1 MLGNIIYVGLCK
13 LKHRRTKSI
22 YAAEN
27 QHSSANQA
35 LMTSSVVDVI
45 KIESLREVATSLRCH
60 SSLLVSM
67 LVSWLP
73 LLSMSCWVT
82 YLVHH
87 HRYEVNVS
95 RARCDMYPVHLGYEA
110 DASRQEGWMAG
121 SPRINF
127 YGACLYSLFTDTKL
141 FKANHDSLP
150 CRLNT
155 SWRRAVL
162 HYAPG
167 IGYEAVIINYVWIT
181 SLSST

>member
-13 LKHRRTKSI
+13 LKHRRTQSI
-22 YAAEN
+22 YAVEN

-45 KIESLREVATSLRCH
+45 KIDSLREVATSLRCH
-60 SSLLVSM
+60 SSLLISM

-73 LLSMSCWVT
+73 YELLSYVSCPSLSMWGQCESGT
-82 YLVHH
+82 I
-87 HRYEVNVS
+87 RYVS
-95 RARCDMYPVHLGYEA
+95 SLSWILGW
-110 DASRQEGWMAG
+110 RK
-121 SPRINF
+121 SPRRMNGRESKNQF
-127 YGACLYSLFTDTKL
+127 YGASQYSLLANTKL

-155 SWRRAVL
+155 SQRRAVP

-167 IGYEAVIINYVWIT
+167 IGYIWGGDHQ
-181 SLSST
+181 LCMDH